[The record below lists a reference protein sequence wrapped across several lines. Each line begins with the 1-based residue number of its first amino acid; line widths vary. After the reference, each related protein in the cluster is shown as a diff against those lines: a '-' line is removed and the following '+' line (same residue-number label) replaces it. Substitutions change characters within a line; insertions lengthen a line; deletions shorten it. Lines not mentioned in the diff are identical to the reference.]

1 MEEIKFRVWDN
12 DIEIMSYSDNEIFIT
27 FSNDGICI
35 GYEIDDE
42 IDDYELMQYIGIKD
56 KNGEEIYEG
65 DIVKFFEY
73 KVINNI
79 ILPEEIV
86 TINDIRVGCD
96 TLRPSQYM
104 EVIGNI
110 YENPELLEK

>member
-1 MEEIKFRVWDN
+1 MKEIKFRVWDN
-12 DIEIMSYSDNEIFIT
+12 DLEIMSYSNTDIFIT
-27 FSNDGICI
+27 FSNDGIYI

-79 ILPEEIV
+79 VLPEEIV

-110 YENPELLEK
+110 YENPELLER